1 MGCRSKRFI
10 FLDSFRQQGRKNVAC
25 RPVCRVDGKIVLI
38 VPENNCN
45 PETVAMELDES
56 ENLKVIRKS
65 VAKDGKVYLPIKSSG
80 KFEIVDNSKIF
91 HDVSVNN
98 WAHDAV
104 AFVNSH
110 ELFTGTAPNI
120 FEPKTSMSRAM
131 LTKVLHN
138 LEDNPYQVFE
148 KIFSDVN
155 IGDWFAE
162 AVTWASKNNFILGYD
177 DKKFGS
183 NDNITREQLAT
194 ILYRYFGKNEIVD
207 NDLNFADANEI
218 SDYALKALRWAV
230 ANKIVQGKGNNI
242 LDPKGLA
249 TRAQVAQMFQN
260 LLLNLF
266 YR

>member
-1 MGCRSKRFI
+1 
-10 FLDSFRQQGRKNVAC
+10 
-25 RPVCRVDGKIVLI
+25 
-38 VPENNCN
+38 
-45 PETVAMELDES
+45 
-56 ENLKVIRKS
+56 
-65 VAKDGKVYLPIKSSG
+65 
-80 KFEIVDNSKIF
+80 
-91 HDVSVNN
+91 
-98 WAHDAV
+98 
-104 AFVNSH
+104 
-110 ELFTGTAPNI
+110 
-120 FEPKTSMSRAM
+120 M

-177 DKKFGS
+177 DKKFGP

-249 TRAQVAQMFQN
+249 TRAEVAQMFQN